1 MATNG
6 NTKQLTPAQQRFL
19 TALLDVRN
27 RSVKAAAKASD
38 TPHRTAVRWM
48 ASDDFKQALD
58 GALASAMD
66 ELTRQLVTRLQ
77 PSADVVAALAFD
89 SNQPAGIRLRAASAI
104 IDVGLRVYEGRQ
116 LERRLSALEQ
126 AINNEQ

>member
-6 NTKQLTPAQQRFL
+6 ITKQLTPAQQRFL
-19 TALLDVRN
+19 EALLDVRN
-27 RSVKAAAKASD
+27 RSVKAAAKASE

-48 ASDDFKQALD
+48 ANDDFKQALD
-58 GALASAMD
+58 AALADAMD

-89 SNQPAGIRLRAASAI
+89 QAQPAAVRLRAASAI
-104 IDVGLRVYEGRQ
+104 IDVGLRLYEGRQ
-116 LERRLSALEQ
+116 FERRLTALEL
-126 AINNEQ
+126 AVNAET